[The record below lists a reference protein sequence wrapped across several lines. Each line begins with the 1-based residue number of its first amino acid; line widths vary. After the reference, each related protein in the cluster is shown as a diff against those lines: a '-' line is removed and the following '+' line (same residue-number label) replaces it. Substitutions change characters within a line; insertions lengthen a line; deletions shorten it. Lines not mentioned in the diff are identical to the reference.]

1 MIFKNWRKFAFILAM
16 IGVTQ
21 YILLCS
27 IAMIFY
33 PGGNVIDPNTP
44 GYTVLLNQMSDL
56 GRVESLSG
64 EKNHISMIL
73 FMIAVIFVNIAF
85 SPFYLAMTSLF
96 SKKRVFCYLAAISEL
111 LSTIF
116 GISIAFFP
124 VDHFPTAHLSVTMM
138 FSIFFVVALCL
149 IVSPIIS
156 DSEYPNRYGYVI
168 IFYAS
173 LLAFYLV
180 MVSIGVNLSSKQGI
194 MILATSQKII
204 IYSGFICIFVLAFGA
219 YLRYNKINPGDSN
232 FQGINT

>member
-1 MIFKNWRKFAFILAM
+1 MIFKNWRKIAFILAM

-33 PGGNVIDPNTP
+33 PGGNVINPNTP
-44 GYTVLLNQMSDL
+44 GYTFLLNQMSDL
-56 GRVESLSG
+56 GRTESLSG

-73 FMIAVIFVNIAF
+73 FMIAIIFVNIGF
-85 SPFYLAMTSLF
+85 SPFYLAMASFF

-111 LSTIF
+111 LSAIF

-124 VDHFPTAHLSVTMM
+124 VDQFPTAHLSVTLM
-138 FSIFFVVALCL
+138 FSIFFTVALCL

-156 DSEYPNRYGYVI
+156 NGAYPNRYGYVV

-173 LLAFYLV
+173 ILAVYII
-180 MVSIGVNLSSKQGI
+180 MVSMGVNLSSKQGY
-194 MILATSQKII
+194 MILATGQKII

-219 YLRYNKINPGDSN
+219 YLRYNKINTDDST
-232 FQGINT
+232 FQVR

>member
-1 MIFKNWRKFAFILAM
+1 M

-33 PGGNVIDPNTP
+33 PGGNVINPNTP
-44 GYTVLLNQMSDL
+44 GYTFLLNQMSDL
-56 GRVESLSG
+56 GRTESLSG

-73 FMIAVIFVNIAF
+73 FMIAIIFVNIGF
-85 SPFYLAMTSLF
+85 SPFYLAMASFF

-111 LSTIF
+111 LSAIF

-124 VDHFPTAHLSVTMM
+124 VDQFPTAHLSVTLM
-138 FSIFFVVALCL
+138 FSIFFTVALCL

-156 DSEYPNRYGYVI
+156 NGAYPNRYGYVV

-173 LLAFYLV
+173 ILAVYII
-180 MVSIGVNLSSKQGI
+180 MVSMGVNLSSKQGY
-194 MILATSQKII
+194 MILATGQKII

-219 YLRYNKINPGDSN
+219 YLRYNKINTDDST
-232 FQGINT
+232 FQVR